1 MIGVIVVGAVTT
13 TFAGSPTTLRG
24 AIVSLDPLTMRPAV
38 VAFQY
43 NPYTLQRT
51 YALAAGAASGG
62 PETGQLSR
70 PPTETIRVELELDA
84 TDDFEAGQPGT
95 VAARLAALEN
105 LVTPK
110 AATAIANAVLAA
122 VGTIE
127 ILPPET
133 RLTLFVW
140 GASRVLPVVV
150 QELSVTEEAHDTSL
164 VPTRARVSIS
174 LRVLTWGDVGPTHP
188 AFALSIAHQLA
199 KEGLGRKATAGS
211 LDAVTGGPAT
221 S

>member
-1 MIGVIVVGAVTT
+1 MTT
-13 TFAGSPTTLRG
+13 TFAGSPNTLRG
-24 AIVSLDPLTMRPAV
+24 AVVSIDPLTMRPEV

-43 NPYTLQRT
+43 NPFTLQRAFT
-51 YALAAGAASGG
+51 LASSSGAG

-70 PPTETIRVELELDA
+70 PPAETIRVELELDA
-84 TDDFEAGQPGT
+84 TDDFEAGRPGT

-110 AATAIANAVLAA
+110 ASTAIANAVLAA

-150 QELSVTEEAHDTSL
+150 QELSVTEEAHDVAL
-164 VPTRARVSIS
+164 VPTRARVS
-174 LRVLTWGDVGPTHP
+174 LAMRVLTWADVGPTHP
-188 AFALSIAHQLA
+188 AFALSVAHQFA
-199 KEGLGRKATAGS
+199 KEGLGRNATAGS
-211 LDAVTGGPAT
+211 LDAITGGRT
-221 S
+221 SA